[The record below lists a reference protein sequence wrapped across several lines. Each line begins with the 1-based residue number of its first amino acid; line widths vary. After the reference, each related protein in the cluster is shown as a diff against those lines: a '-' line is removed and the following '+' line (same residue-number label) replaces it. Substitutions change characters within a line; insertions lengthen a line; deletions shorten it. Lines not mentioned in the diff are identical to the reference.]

1 MHDKMISKALLRI
14 FRHGD
19 NEPDDGGKR
28 DECVKP
34 EQKQPGKRRA
44 LLFQTGGKQ
53 FGTYFGG
60 CYHINGSGEKDQ
72 QLGPDFAFPTIKNE
86 IDKSR
91 ENQNNC
97 SFQGIS
103 NNPVAVEMK
112 APAYGEDDISHQIK
126 TVIEIIEQPIK
137 QKNQREN
144 REEKEK
150 YFFCLFYRLSSPF
163 CRFRN

>member
-34 EQKQPGKRRA
+34 EQKQPRKRRA

-72 QLGPDFAFPTIKNE
+72 QLGPDFAFPAIKNE

-91 ENQNNC
+91 ENQNDC
-97 SFQGIS
+97 SFQDIS
-103 NNPVAVEMK
+103 NNPVAVEMR
-112 APAYGEDDISHQIK
+112 APTYGEDDISHQIK
-126 TVIEIIEQPIK
+126 AVIEIIEQPIK
-137 QKNQREN
+137 QKNE
-144 REEKEK
+144 
-150 YFFCLFYRLSSPF
+150 
-163 CRFRN
+163 